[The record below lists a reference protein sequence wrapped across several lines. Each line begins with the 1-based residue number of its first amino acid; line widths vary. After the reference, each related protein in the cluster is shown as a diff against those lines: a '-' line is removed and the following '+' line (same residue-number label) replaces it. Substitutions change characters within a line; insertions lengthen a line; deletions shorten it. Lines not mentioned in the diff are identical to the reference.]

1 MGIITSV
8 INLAADLFGSAMSL
22 VDEAT
27 TSCYDSRDSETDRM
41 AKRCALGIIAD
52 LERDIKAL
60 KEGAASYEQAKEL
73 AEKVARRT
81 RVKNAL
87 DLFTR
92 LCREQ
97 QNLLRALSKDGMS
110 EEEQKNTLSTY
121 QQVLSEKAVA
131 EKGCYDNK

>member
-1 MGIITSV
+1 MGIIASV
-8 INLAADLFGSAMSL
+8 LNLAADLFGSAVSL
-22 VDEAT
+22 VDNT
-27 TSCYDSRDSETDRM
+27 LTSCYDSRDSETDRM
-41 AKRCALGIIAD
+41 AKRCALGLIAD

-60 KEGAASYEQAKEL
+60 KEGAASYEQAQEL

-97 QNLLRALSKDGMS
+97 QNLLRLLSKDGLS
-110 EEEQKNTLSTY
+110 EEEQKDALSTY
-121 QQVLSEKAVA
+121 KQVLSEKAVA
-131 EKGCYDNK
+131 EKGCYDKK